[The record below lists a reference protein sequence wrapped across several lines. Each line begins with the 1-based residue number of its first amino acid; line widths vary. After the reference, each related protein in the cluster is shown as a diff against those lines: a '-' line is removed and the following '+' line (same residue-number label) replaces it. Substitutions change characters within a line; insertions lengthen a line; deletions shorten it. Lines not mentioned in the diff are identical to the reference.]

1 MLYSSLEPDYY
12 DSWMPPALFLSG
24 VDTRDVFEI
33 DSDTSSSSSNGS
45 SELERAPRNCT
56 SKDGRHDK
64 DIIII
69 IHPSGSEGTAQ
80 RRSEVTF

>member
-1 MLYSSLEPDYY
+1 MA
-12 DSWMPPALFLSG
+12 PALFLSA

-33 DSDTSSSSSNGS
+33 DSDTSSSSS

-69 IHPSGSEGTAQ
+69 IHPSGSEGTTKVGGDLLREIALSQ
-80 RRSEVTF
+80 K